1 MVVTKNE
8 KFPRHVPGV
17 YGKRA
22 FLHYQGHILGAASIC
37 DGILL
42 GQVVEL
48 HSFKSIDDL
57 KARRSLSHD
66 YVSLKGRHQA

>member
-1 MVVTKNE
+1 MVMVVTRNE

-22 FLHYQGHILGAASIC
+22 SLHCQGHILGAASIC

-42 GQVVEL
+42 GPVIEL
-48 HSFKSIDDL
+48 Y
-57 KARRSLSHD
+57 SLNRLMISKRG
-66 YVSLKGRHQA
+66 VL